1 MIKIT
6 LLFGIAEIFLGLIAF
21 FGTGAQHV
29 TALIPAVFG
38 LLLVICGLV
47 ARKDNLRKHAMHG
60 AAMVG
65 LLGAGGTFSSLLKI
79 GSLISGTAERPVA
92 VVTQLIFF
100 GLSVTFLIIC
110 IRSFI
115 AARKARQSAA

>member
-6 LLFGIAEIFLGLIAF
+6 FIFGITEIFLGFIAF
-21 FGTGAQHV
+21 FGTGSVHF

-38 LLLVICGLV
+38 LLLVISALV

-65 LLGAGGTFSSLLKI
+65 LLGAAGTFSSLLKI
-79 GSLISGTAERPVA
+79 GALLSGTAERPIA

-100 GLSVTFLIIC
+100 GLSIAFLIVC

-115 AARKARQSAA
+115 AARKARQASV